1 MPSTYLP
8 SDFDRTAPVG
18 LIAGRG
24 VYPRLIA
31 EKALAAGIDMRLIAF
46 DGEAAPETIDTFP
59 EEAERPVVSEVTT
72 KRGFEPMARCS
83 ALATTRRSRLQLSSV
98 L

>member
-1 MPSTYLP
+1 MSKYLP
-8 SDFDRTAPVG
+8 ADFDRTAPVG

-46 DGEAAPETIDTFP
+46 DGEAPPKPSTSSPRI
-59 EEAERPVVSEVTT
+59 SEPSSTSA
-72 KRGFEPMARCS
+72 KSEPGSKPCAS
-83 ALATTRRSRLQLSSV
+83 STAATPSPPAK
-98 L
+98 